1 MLNTIKSSVAV
12 FTSALFVVAA
22 TGCSHI
28 VTIDSDPPGADIYVN
43 GQKVGNAPVSYTE
56 KTGWD
61 KSYQIEA
68 RKPGYAKSELT
79 MQQADFNTTV
89 LIGTI
94 AGTVC
99 LLPFFPLPLIGLA
112 FARQL
117 PDRVVVPLERGGRR
131 GSAPARREEK
141 VKDEDDNYD
150 YGY

>member
-1 MLNTIKSSVAV
+1 MLSMVKNTIAV
-12 FTSALFVVAA
+12 VTVGLFAIAA
-22 TGCSHI
+22 TGCSHV

-61 KSYQIEA
+61 KTYQIEA
-68 RKPGYAKSELT
+68 RKPGYGKSELT
-79 MQQADFNTTV
+79 VQQGDFNTTV

-94 AGTVC
+94 AGTLC
-99 LLPFFPLPLIGLA
+99 LFVFFPLPLIGLA

-117 PDRVVVPLERGGRR
+117 PDRIVVPLERRGGR
-131 GSAPARREEK
+131 GAAPARREKKE
-141 VKDEDDNYD
+141 ENDDNYD